1 MLEVM
6 KPRLPSE
13 VQKDSEIELLM
24 GMQFVSMNLIELG
37 QQPPEGENDVRE
49 NRSTFCYAITS
60 SEIHLQSTER
70 ELNGIHRNI
79 STSKNFR

>member
-37 QQPPEGENDVRE
+37 QQPPEGGNNVRE
-49 NRSTFCYAITS
+49 NRSNFCYAITS
-60 SEIHLQSTER
+60 SEKFTCKVLRESLTAST
-70 ELNGIHRNI
+70 GI
-79 STSKNFR
+79 